1 MTRACRWLLVV
12 AFGLACGRAASSP
25 PQGTAPGTG
34 AVATVVPSETDAR
47 VSRVEE
53 LLRGVPGLEVT
64 ALSNGSYQIRIR
76 GHRSIRGNPGDDD
89 PLIVIDGVPSTAGA
103 AALADIA
110 PNDVARCRS
119 EEHTSE
125 LQSRLHL
132 VCRLL
137 LEKKKKNKM
146 TKFYY
151 ISPPSTI
158 ISIIFVVY

>member
-25 PQGTAPGTG
+25 PQGTTPGTG

-76 GHRSIRGNPGDDD
+76 GHRSIRGN
-89 PLIVIDGVPSTAGA
+89 
-103 AALADIA
+103 
-110 PNDVARCRS
+110 RS
-119 EEHTSE
+119 EERRVGKERGTPCGLGDE
-125 LQSRLHL
+125 R
-132 VCRLL
+132 V
-137 LEKKKKNKM
+137 
-146 TKFYY
+146 
-151 ISPPSTI
+151 
-158 ISIIFVVY
+158 